1 METAVYYETDT
12 NNHGL
17 PFDPLKAL
25 VAPRPIGWI
34 SSLSNDGTPNLAPY
48 SFFNM
53 LAAAPAIVGFS
64 SGMRK
69 DTQTNIEET
78 GEFVYNFASVDLID
92 AVNMSSSHVPSGV
105 NEFEL
110 AGVTAAPSNLVKPP
124 RVAEAHAHFEC
135 EYIQTVELAQASDTG
150 IPWSLVLGRVVA
162 VHINDKFIKDGLV
175 DTLAM
180 EPLTRMGYMDYGV
193 LGGKIT
199 KPRPEEIGNMNYN
212 DFAQKLLNKRAGKE
226 S

>member
-1 METAVYYETDT
+1 MYYEAKA

-17 PFDPLKAL
+17 PHDPLKAL

-34 SSLSNDGTPNLAPY
+34 SSLSKDGVPNLAPY
-48 SFFNM
+48 SFFNL
-53 LAAAPAIVGFS
+53 LATSPGIVGFS

-69 DTQTNIEET
+69 DTQTNIEEM
-78 GEFVYNFASVDLID
+78 GEFVYNFASVGLID
-92 AVNMSSSHVPSGV
+92 AVNISSSPVPSDM

-110 AGVTAAPSNLVKPP
+110 AGMTPIASRLVKPP

-135 EYIQTVELAQASDTG
+135 EYIQTVELPSSPGQE

-162 VHINDKFIKDGLV
+162 VHIDDIFIKDGLV

-193 LGGKIT
+193 LGSKIT
-199 KPRPEEIGNMNYN
+199 KARP
-212 DFAQKLLNKRAGKE
+212 
-226 S
+226 

>member
-1 METAVYYETDT
+1 MYYEIAAND
-12 NNHGL
+12 HGL
-17 PFDPLKAL
+17 PHDPLKAL

-34 SSLSNDGTPNLAPY
+34 SSLSADGVPNLAPY

-53 LAAAPAIVGFS
+53 LAVSPAIVGFS

-69 DTQTNIEET
+69 DSQNNIEET

-92 AVNMSSSHVPSGV
+92 AVNISSSHVPNTV

-110 AGVTAAPSNLVKPP
+110 AGVTAVASRRVKAP

-135 EYIQTVELAQASDTG
+135 EYLQTVALPHTPGQE
-150 IPWSLVLGRVVA
+150 IPWSLILGRVVA
-162 VHINDKFIKDGLV
+162 VHINDAFIADGVV

-180 EPLTRMGYMDYGV
+180 QPLTRMGYMDYGV
-193 LGGKIT
+193 LSHTIT
-199 KPRPEEIGNMNYN
+199 KERPEEIGNM
-212 DFAQKLLNKRAGKE
+212 DLSGLSKQLAK
-226 S
+226 

>member
-1 METAVYYETDT
+1 MYYEIAAND
-12 NNHGL
+12 HGL
-17 PFDPLKAL
+17 PHDPLKAL

-34 SSLSNDGTPNLAPY
+34 SSLSADGVPNLAPY

-53 LAAAPAIVGFS
+53 LAVSPAIVGFS

-69 DTQTNIEET
+69 DSQNNIEET

-92 AVNMSSSHVPSGV
+92 AVNISSSHVPNTV

-110 AGVTAAPSNLVKPP
+110 AGVTAVASRCVKAP

-135 EYIQTVELAQASDTG
+135 EYLQTVALPHTPGQE
-150 IPWSLVLGRVVA
+150 IPWSLILGRVVA
-162 VHINDKFIKDGLV
+162 VHINDAFIADGVV

-180 EPLTRMGYMDYGV
+180 QPLTRMGYMDYGV
-193 LGGKIT
+193 LSHKIT
-199 KPRPEEIGNMNYN
+199 KERPEEIGNM
-212 DFAQKLLNKRAGKE
+212 DLSGLSKQLAK
-226 S
+226 

>member
-1 METAVYYETDT
+1 MYYETAA

-17 PFDPLKAL
+17 PHDPLKAL

-34 SSLSNDGTPNLAPY
+34 SSLSKDGVPNLAPY
-48 SFFNM
+48 SFFNL
-53 LAAAPAIVGFS
+53 LAASPAIVGFS

-78 GEFVYNFASVDLID
+78 GEFVYNFASVDLVD
-92 AVNMSSSHVPSGV
+92 AVNISSSPVPSDM

-110 AGVTAAPSNLVKPP
+110 AGMTPIASILVKPP

-135 EYIQTVELAQASDTG
+135 EYIQTIELPFIQG
-150 IPWSLVLGRVVA
+150 KEIPWSLVLGRVVA
-162 VHINDKFIKDGLV
+162 VHIDDKFIIDGLV

-199 KPRPEEIGNMNYN
+199 KARP
-212 DFAQKLLNKRAGKE
+212 
-226 S
+226 

>member
-1 METAVYYETDT
+1 MYYEIAAND
-12 NNHGL
+12 HGL
-17 PFDPLKAL
+17 PHDPLKAL

-34 SSLSNDGTPNLAPY
+34 SSLSADGVPNLAPY

-53 LAAAPAIVGFS
+53 LAVSPAIVGFS

-69 DTQTNIEET
+69 DSQNNIEET

-92 AVNMSSSHVPSGV
+92 AVNISSSHVPNTV

-110 AGVTAAPSNLVKPP
+110 AGVTAVASRRVKAP

-135 EYIQTVELAQASDTG
+135 EYLQTVALPHTPGQE
-150 IPWSLVLGRVVA
+150 IPWSLILGRVVA
-162 VHINDKFIKDGLV
+162 VHINDAFIADGVV

-180 EPLTRMGYMDYGV
+180 QPLTRMGYMDYGV
-193 LGGKIT
+193 LSHTIT
-199 KPRPEEIGNMNYN
+199 KERPEEMGNMETI
-212 DFAQKLLNKRAGKE
+212 KRTTHMAK
-226 S
+226 

>member
-1 METAVYYETDT
+1 MYYEIAAND
-12 NNHGL
+12 HGL
-17 PFDPLKAL
+17 PHDPLKAL

-34 SSLSNDGTPNLAPY
+34 SSLSADGVPNLAPY

-53 LAAAPAIVGFS
+53 LAVSPAIVGFS

-69 DTQTNIEET
+69 DSQNNIEET

-92 AVNMSSSHVPSGV
+92 PVNISSSHVPNTV

-110 AGVTAAPSNLVKPP
+110 AGVTAVASRRVKAP

-135 EYIQTVELAQASDTG
+135 EYLQTVALPHTPGQE
-150 IPWSLVLGRVVA
+150 IPWSLILGRVVA
-162 VHINDKFIKDGLV
+162 VHINDAFIADGVV

-180 EPLTRMGYMDYGV
+180 QPLTRMGYMDYGV
-193 LGGKIT
+193 LSHTIT
-199 KPRPEEIGNMNYN
+199 KERPEEMGNMETI
-212 DFAQKLLNKRAGKE
+212 KRTTHMAK
-226 S
+226 

>member
-1 METAVYYETDT
+1 MYYETDV

-34 SSLSNDGTPNLAPY
+34 SSLNAGGVPNLAPY
-48 SFFNM
+48 SFFN
-53 LAAAPAIVGFS
+53 LLSAAPAIVGFS

-78 GEFVYNFASVDLID
+78 GEFVYNFASADLVD
-92 AVNMSSSHVPSGV
+92 AVNMSSSHVPNDV

-110 AGVTAAPSNLVKPP
+110 AGITAIASKRVKPP
-124 RVAEAHAHFEC
+124 RVAEARAHFEC
-135 EYIQTVELAQASDTG
+135 EYIQTIELPVGPESR
-150 IPWSLVLGRVVA
+150 IPWSLILGRVVA
-162 VHINDKFIKDGLV
+162 VHIDDEFIKDGFV

-180 EPLTRMGYMDYGV
+180 EPLSRMGYMDYGV

-199 KPRPEEIGNMNYN
+199 KPRPEEIGNMT
-212 DFAQKLLNKRAGKE
+212 
-226 S
+226 